1 MGKILFWN
9 TAGAGVGKAEDLSI
23 SLLKYA
29 AVNTP
34 DCIVVCEMRKLS
46 KGDKVQM
53 AFGDYKY
60 VKPSRPQQTN
70 PKTVDFYGGA
80 DDKRLY
86 VYALQPGAQAML
98 IATGNTRP
106 VVLLAVKTKIVM
118 VMHAPSV
125 ASSSKFQA
133 EQMKS
138 AYDIAAGWAGSNT
151 IANAPVAI
159 FGDLNVD
166 LMKPT
171 RVDSLAKH
179 LGKHTLATWT
189 ITKSGRGTHH
199 NRQTD
204 KFAELDWA
212 LTDPKFK
219 CSVSVAAVSGG
230 GGSGGSKD
238 EDMDWTGED
247 QAILKDSDHVAVLLT
262 W

>member
-9 TAGAGVGKAEDLSI
+9 IAGAGVGMAEDLSI

-46 KGDKVQM
+46 KGDKVQV

-70 PKTVDFYGGA
+70 PKTVNFYGGA

-106 VVLLAVKTKIVM
+106 VVVLAVKTKIVM

-125 ASSSKFQA
+125 SSTSKPQA
-133 EQMKS
+133 EQMKM
-138 AYDIAAGWAGSNT
+138 AYDIAAGWAGGNI
-151 IANAPVAI
+151 IASAPVAI

-166 LMKPT
+166 LMQPK
-171 RVDSLAKH
+171 RVDSLTKH
-179 LGKHTLATWT
+179 LGTHTLASWKNTR
-189 ITKSGRGTHH
+189 SGQGTHH
-199 NRQTD
+199 NKKTD
-204 KFAELDWA
+204 KLAELDWA
-212 LTDPKFK
+212 LSDPNFK

-247 QAILKDSDHVAVLLT
+247 QAILKSSDHVAVLLT